1 MLVKK
6 AFKIKR
12 GAVRK
17 IAGFFWDNNSFI
29 FELLK
34 YGFRNMVS
42 SARVLESHFA
52 IACLLMSIQPEAFL
66 PVLAATGT
74 AEGFTVPGQVF
85 DIREMVLIE
94 VEVDRAGILA
104 VRAAKQGGCNVGCVF
119 FIFIFPW
126 L

>member
-1 MLVKK
+1 
-6 AFKIKR
+6 
-12 GAVRK
+12 
-17 IAGFFWDNNSFI
+17 
-29 FELLK
+29 
-34 YGFRNMVS
+34 
-42 SARVLESHFA
+42 
-52 IACLLMSIQPEAFL
+52 MSIQPEAFL

-119 FIFIFPW
+119 FIFIFPVVMSGRETVY
-126 L
+126 LNIDFVHFF